1 LPKAAF
7 FASACRHAVPPHSGG
22 MAFDVRL
29 LDTPAPPTAPF
40 DPSVAYGACTAP
52 PPERAPDNSLDMGTG
67 YDCLDVMSYTRSPA
81 VTRDERERRAAL
93 VAAMARRGLVN
104 SFRELWHSK
113 SGGAAPTGNYDTPI
127 RAR

>member
-93 VAAMARRGLVN
+93 VAAMARRGLGN
-104 SFRELWHSK
+104 HFREW
-113 SGGAAPTGNYDTPI
+113 GPFQFAGAGRIGYYDIPT